1 MGHVA
6 NQHKCRYMLTV
17 NRYTQASNVRSR
29 KIPSESGQ
37 PGAVSL
43 RTRSSPFPFRI
54 TLELSAA
61 RLRRENSSENTRRVP
76 LPSFGF
82 HSTS

>member
-1 MGHVA
+1 MGHVE

-37 PGAVSL
+37 PV
-43 RTRSSPFPFRI
+43 RSPG
-54 TLELSAA
+54 EQ
-61 RLRRENSSENTRRVP
+61 E
-76 LPSFGF
+76 
-82 HSTS
+82 HSI